1 MAAAEQMKIQHT
13 ATATNTILYGVCISS
28 YEESTKCHD
37 YPTKQPSCDT
47 FFIDLKNCLND
58 TYCVV
63 VSYKKTTLK
72 IGCFFLYAD
81 EFERIQGQRYL
92 FRDVYR
98 QRPYAEF
105 ELILHRDNKGTP
117 WINDLE
123 FLSQYRMK
131 RTDFDL

>member
-1 MAAAEQMKIQHT
+1 MSRLSNK
-13 ATATNTILYGVCISS
+13 ATYLRYLLDRLEELLERYLLRRCILQ
-28 YEESTKCHD
+28 E
-37 YPTKQPSCDT
+37 
-47 FFIDLKNCLND
+47 ND
-58 TYCVV
+58 FEDRV
-63 VSYKKTTLK
+63 
-72 IGCFFLYAD
+72 FFLYAD

-105 ELILHRDNKGTP
+105 ELILHRDNEGTP